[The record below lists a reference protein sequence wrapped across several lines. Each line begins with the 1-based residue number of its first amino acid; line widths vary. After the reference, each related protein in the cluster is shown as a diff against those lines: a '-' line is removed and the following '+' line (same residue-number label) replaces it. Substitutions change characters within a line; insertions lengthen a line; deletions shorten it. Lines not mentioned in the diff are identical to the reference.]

1 MTDAAGSVADAIAAF
16 RAEAEAMG
24 VNGQDADELIEKGR
38 EAAGI
43 GEMSLAGALH
53 EEPAELAM
61 HLGRVGWL

>member
-1 MTDAAGSVADAIAAF
+1 MRSPRSA
-16 RAEAEAMG
+16 
-24 VNGQDADELIEKGR
+24 IEKGR
-38 EAAGI
+38 EAASI